1 MGSQE
6 SDTTYQLNH
15 QMILIGSLRQI
26 TPTELLKVDCQ
37 GNTWEVFFTGQ
48 VSDDSS
54 QDLGG
59 YYN

>member
-1 MGSQE
+1 MATHSSILAWRIPWTEKPDMGSQE

-37 GNTWEVFFTGQ
+37 GNT
-48 VSDDSS
+48 
-54 QDLGG
+54 
-59 YYN
+59 